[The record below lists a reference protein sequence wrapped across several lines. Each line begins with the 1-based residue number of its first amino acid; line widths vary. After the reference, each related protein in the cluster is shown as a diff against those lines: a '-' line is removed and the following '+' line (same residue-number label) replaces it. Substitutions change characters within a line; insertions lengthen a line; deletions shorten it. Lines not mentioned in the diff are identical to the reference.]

1 MKHNNIT
8 KQDDC
13 HFNEISKSIELD
25 SSLSNS
31 SNTTTNLGKIN
42 VNDELSSCSLYAINV
57 TTE

>member
-1 MKHNNIT
+1 MKYNNVT
-8 KQDDC
+8 KQDDG
-13 HFNEISKSIELD
+13 HFNEINKSIELD

-31 SNTTTNLGKIN
+31 SNTTTNLEKIN